1 MDREKL
7 VGEKFREGRMEV
19 AFELWI
25 EQVQFLRLQQ
35 TPTEIPTVIR
45 EAISELKIDSRI
57 VLSAE
62 VFLNLGGTTDMY
74 VRPGRLAQGVFLSVL
89 DNLYIQEESVMEKKY
104 DFQKAEKALEKMW
117 QENEIYRYQNG
128 KERKIF
134 SIDTPPPTVSG
145 KLHIGHVF
153 SYTQAEMIARFKRM
167 QGYDVFYPFVFD
179 DNGLTTERQVERDEK
194 IRANQMPRSEFR
206 AKCMKTIGTYE
217 GEFKELWSRLGFSV

>member
-1 MDREKL
+1 MFALGVWLR
-7 VGEKFREGRMEV
+7 
-19 AFELWI
+19 AF
-25 EQVQFLRLQQ
+25 F
-35 TPTEIPTVIR
+35 
-45 EAISELKIDSRI
+45 
-57 VLSAE
+57 LSA
-62 VFLNLGGTTDMY
+62 
-74 VRPGRLAQGVFLSVL
+74 L

-167 QGYDVFYPFVFD
+167 QGYDVFYPFGFD
-179 DNGLTTERQVERDEK
+179 DNGLPTERLVERDEK
-194 IRANQMPRSEFR
+194 NFGQISAS
-206 AKCMKTIGTYE
+206 K
-217 GEFKELWSRLGFSV
+217 